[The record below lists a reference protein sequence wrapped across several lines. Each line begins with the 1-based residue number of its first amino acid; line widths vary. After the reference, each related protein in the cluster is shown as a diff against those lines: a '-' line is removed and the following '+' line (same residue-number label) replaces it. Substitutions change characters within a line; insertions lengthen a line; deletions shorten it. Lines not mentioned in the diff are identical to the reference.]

1 MPLQFN
7 FFHFNLERC
16 LSQLHTC
23 TFFVHIGSCRMAM
36 KGEVIVDL
44 VMTMFKKLIKTKV
57 IVKRNVN
64 YMLNFI
70 YSYDIPQRNERYQ
83 RRSLESDKKTRRHR
97 KHRNDTRDCDT
108 NGGGSLRIKE
118 FGVGQKKVGFLFI
131 ILL

>member
-1 MPLQFN
+1 
-7 FFHFNLERC
+7 
-16 LSQLHTC
+16 
-23 TFFVHIGSCRMAM
+23 MAM
-36 KGEVIVDL
+36 KGEIIVDL

-83 RRSLESDKKTRRHR
+83 RRSLESDKKSRRHR
-97 KHRNDTRDCDT
+97 KHRNDTRDAET

-118 FGVGQKKVGFLFI
+118 FGVGQKKVGLFFSFQI
-131 ILL
+131 ILIMEIISKQ